1 MRSLTLSVM
10 NDASVSGVARS
21 AKNST
26 ALRVLARLGFAVNGL
41 VHILIGA
48 LAVGIATG
56 GGSTDADQSG
66 AFRQLASTPGGVF
79 LLWSVVIGM
88 FALGLWL
95 LISAFLMP
103 GGDSKRR
110 WARRGAEAAKG
121 VTYIALGATAVPFA
135 LGGSTSSSGS
145 TSSLSGM
152 LMSSPAGVVVL
163 IVVGLAVVAV
173 GVYFV
178 RKGITQKFVDD
189 ISLPREP
196 VRKVVLALGASGYVA
211 KGIAIGI
218 AGILVVV
225 AAVTHDPSKSTGLD
239 GALTSLAA
247 LPFGVIILI
256 VIAIGLIAYGLYC
269 FVRSRFARL

>member
-1 MRSLTLSVM
+1 M
-10 NDASVSGVARS
+10 NDASVSGAARS

-26 ALRVLARLGFAVNGL
+26 ALHVLARLGFAVNGL

-48 LAVGIATG
+48 LAIGIARD

-66 AFRQLASTPGGVF
+66 AFTQLASTPGGVF
-79 LLWSVVIGM
+79 LLWAVVIGM

-110 WARRGAEAAKG
+110 WARRGTETAKG
-121 VTYIALGATAVPFA
+121 ITYIALGGTAVPFA
-135 LGGSTSSSGS
+135 LGGSTSSSNS

-152 LMSSPAGVVVL
+152 LMSSPAGVIAL
-163 IVVGLAVVAV
+163 GFIGAAVVGV

-178 RKGITQKFVDD
+178 RKGVTQKFVED
-189 ISLPREP
+189 ISLPHEP
-196 VRKVVLALGASGYVA
+196 MRKTVLALGISGYVA

-218 AGILVVV
+218 AGILVVA

-239 GALTSLAA
+239 GALTSLVA
-247 LPFGVIILI
+247 LPYGVALLI
-256 VIAIGLIAYGLYC
+256 VIAIGLIGYGLYC
-269 FVRSRFARL
+269 FFRARFARL